1 MEITA
6 KLEIKQII
14 AKKDNWGSFVCKP
27 LDNLDIFPLGYVLM
41 AGIVPDLKLLKRGV
55 KVEVKGDL
63 GKYKDEDQIKIESL
77 EILNLDSSFSLT
89 DFLVKYAKGIG
100 KKTALGIT
108 AKVGN
113 GINDT
118 LKIIEDPTILNKTNL
133 SENKKQVIIATLN
146 QNFANNELMRDLLP
160 LGISRDNI
168 LWIQTKIDYIK
179 PVAFNIYNLP
189 IHYKDC
195 PLTIKELDIL
205 VKKYRDLDKIGLQH
219 LTAYIIDYVKREYYS
234 KRNIYCNKDEIVNT
248 INKYIRDNSFIEKE
262 YTKAEILK
270 ALEETESLVI
280 DKDKVFF
287 YPVYFIQKELI
298 ENIKD
303 RLGNPTKVS
312 GDLEEYLRGS
322 GLGEDQREAIKV
334 AYKEPISLI
343 TGRAGTGKTT
353 LLKTLCEFLRSKG
366 KSFALCSYTGKAA
379 STISS
384 KTGFKANTIHKQFS
398 IIPNS
403 DSEFNKPSFVDVDY
417 LIVDEAGLLGLYL
430 TWIVF
435 KNSSSKTRIILTGD
449 DKQLLPINP
458 GFVFHNLLKIKE
470 IPKYNLTKIYRQ
482 DEGSGIIENANYVLD
497 EKPLVESEDFSII
510 ETKDIEKDL
519 ERLIKGKNIMNTQV
533 ITAVNKTDY
542 KNSTKNLNNKL
553 QGMLTTKDIFKST
566 KFNKRDKI
574 INTKNNYELNIY
586 NGDMGIMAD
595 IVNVGGAQAYFCLI
609 DNNLIQIEEKEHR
622 EAIELGY
629 AITVHKAQGSEWN
642 EVIVVADKEQGLM
655 INKNWFYTSITRG
668 VKKVTILTDNREA
681 LEKNIKRN
689 QSDKDI
695 RDDFVER
702 FIGQQEEIKNS
713 ESDINDYLDYLGFFN
728 EE

>member
-1 MEITA
+1 MKIIAE
-6 KLEIKQII
+6 LEIKQVI
-14 AKKDNWGSFVCKP
+14 ARKDNWGSFVCKP
-27 LDNLDIFPLGYVLM
+27 LDNLEMFPLGYVLM
-41 AGIVPDLKLLKRGV
+41 AGTVQDIKLLKRGIKV
-55 KVEVKGDL
+55 KVMGPLER
-63 GKYKDEDQIKIESL
+63 YKDEDQIKIESL
-77 EILNLDSSFSLT
+77 EILNLYDEFSLT

-118 LKIIEDPTILNKTNL
+118 LKIMEDPTILDKANL

-168 LWIQTKIDYIK
+168 L
-179 PVAFNIYNLP
+179 VFNIYNFPLN
-189 IHYKDC
+189 YDDC
-195 PLTIKELDIL
+195 HLTIRDIDIL

-219 LTAYIIDYVKREYYS
+219 LTAYTIDYVKREYYS

-270 ALEETESLVI
+270 ALEETESLVL
-280 DKDKVFF
+280 DKGKVFF

-458 GFVFHNLLKIKE
+458 GFVFHNLLKIRE

-482 DEGSGIIENANYVLD
+482 DEGSGIIENANYILD

-553 QGMLTTKDIFKST
+553 QAMLTTKDIFKST
-566 KFNKRDKI
+566 KFNKNDKI

-595 IVNVGGAQAYFCLI
+595 IVNIGGAQAYFCLI

-681 LEKNIKRN
+681 LEKNIKRD

-702 FIGQQEEIKNS
+702 FIGQQQEEMKN
-713 ESDINDYLDYLGFFN
+713 ESDINDYLDYLGFFS